1 MNAILSIKPEY
12 AMKLLSG
19 EKLFEY
25 RKTVFRRPLDKVY
38 IYASSPIC
46 MIVGEFR
53 IDDVL
58 ESSPTELWTA
68 TRTASGVTRSFF
80 FRYFKGKSKAYAI
93 KVKDVV
99 SYAIPLSPYTVQ
111 EDFKA
116 PQNYIYVK

>member
-1 MNAILSIKPEY
+1 
-12 AMKLLSG
+12 MKILSG
-19 EKLFEY
+19 EKLYEY
-25 RKTVFRRPLDKVY
+25 RKTVFRRPVEKVY

-58 ESSPTELWTA
+58 EATPNELWA
-68 TRTASGVTRSFF
+68 STRTAPGVTRSFF

-99 SYAIPLSPYTVQ
+99 AYPTPVSPYNICQ
-111 EDFKA
+111 NFRA
-116 PQNYIYVK
+116 PQNYIYLK

>member
-25 RKTVFRRPLDKVY
+25 RKTVFRRPVEKVY

-58 ESSPTELWTA
+58 EATPNELWA
-68 TRTASGVTRSFF
+68 STRSASGVNRSFF
-80 FRYFKGKSKAYAI
+80 FRYFKGKKMAYAI
-93 KVKDVV
+93 KVKDIV
-99 SYAIPLSPYTVQ
+99 SYSTPVSPYNICQ
-111 EDFKA
+111 NFRA
-116 PQNYIYVK
+116 PQNYIYLK